1 MTIQNQSILTD
12 VNLFPETDY
21 KLIGEYA
28 GQKLLL
34 IGKTNGYGDPIVAT
48 STTSEPNHEELYAYD
63 LYELMKY
70 SQEQLKI
77 TEKIQKYTAEF
88 RSQNSELRIG
98 K

>member
-1 MTIQNQSILTD
+1 MSIQNQNSLTD

-48 STTSEPNHEELYAYD
+48 SATPCEPSREELYAYD
-63 LYELMKY
+63 LYELMKH

-77 TEKIQKYTAEF
+77 TEKI
-88 RSQNSELRIG
+88 
-98 K
+98 